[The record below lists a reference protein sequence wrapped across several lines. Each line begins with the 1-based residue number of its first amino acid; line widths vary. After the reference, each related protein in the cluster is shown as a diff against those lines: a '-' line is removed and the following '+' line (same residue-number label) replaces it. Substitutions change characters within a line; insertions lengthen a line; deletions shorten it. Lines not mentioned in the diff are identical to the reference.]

1 MTTIETQYKVAETVA
16 LDQKTLTETVIV
28 NAAKEDVSLSKDI
41 MRHRQAAKAHEKIA
55 KTLEVQLKSKHECE
69 GKHLILKTARRV
81 ISWFTWVKQTA
92 KWQDEQII
100 PAGWK
105 LGKASHSRF
114 FPRDPSGKVSNKEI
128 SKTITEI
135 ENTIESI

>member
-1 MTTIETQYKVAETVA
+1 MNIETQYKVAESVA
-16 LDQKTLTETVIV
+16 LDQKTPTETVIIS
-28 NAAKEDVSLSKDI
+28 ADKEDVSLSKDI
-41 MRHRQAAKAHEKIA
+41 MRHRQAMKSHEKIA
-55 KTLEVQLKSKHECE
+55 KALEARLKSKHECD
-69 GKHLILKTARRV
+69 GKHLILKTTRRV

-105 LGKASHSRF
+105 LGKASHARF

-128 SKTITEI
+128 GKAIAEI
-135 ENTIESI
+135 ENTIESV

>member
-1 MTTIETQYKVAETVA
+1 MTIETQYKVIENIA
-16 LDQKTLTETVIV
+16 LDQETPTETAIV
-28 NAAKEDVSLSKDI
+28 NADKEDVSLSKDI

-55 KTLEVQLKSKHECE
+55 KALEAQLKSKHECE

-81 ISWFTWVKQTA
+81 ISWFTWVKQSA
-92 KWQDEQII
+92 KWQEEQII

-128 SKTITEI
+128 SKAISEI
-135 ENTIESI
+135 ENTIES